1 MNWKGGIFFVG
12 AVDQDIEAPIFYFIY
27 LFFLNRGILK
37 EVVCLQMKSKS
48 KSCIGKDGAP

>member
-1 MNWKGGIFFVG
+1 MG